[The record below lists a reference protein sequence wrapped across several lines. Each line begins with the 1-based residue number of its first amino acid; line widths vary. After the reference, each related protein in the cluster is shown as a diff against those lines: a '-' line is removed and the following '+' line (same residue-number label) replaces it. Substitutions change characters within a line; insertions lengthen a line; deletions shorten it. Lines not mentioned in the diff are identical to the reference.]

1 MHRQDELLF
10 TSIKLPYVAKL
21 KLITSTLPDQS
32 HKESSDELTNSNPR
46 RCSSIK
52 EFGNLWTLQ
61 TSRKMK
67 GKGRKN
73 FQFKVNGMKLKRRSI
88 SGILG
93 DVKKI
98 RSNEDHFEN
107 A

>member
-1 MHRQDELLF
+1 
-10 TSIKLPYVAKL
+10 
-21 KLITSTLPDQS
+21 
-32 HKESSDELTNSNPR
+32 
-46 RCSSIK
+46 
-52 EFGNLWTLQ
+52 
-61 TSRKMK
+61 MK